1 MASWSV
7 AATAALVLGVSTC
20 VAGETIVRTNPVGVV
35 SLRLPGS
42 QTRALSIP
50 LKASPVYTGSVTSFA
65 ANTITTAGASWQA
78 DEFGPFGENPCYV
91 SVTSGPAAGHYFKV
105 VSNTANTVTIDAPAD
120 FAYSIAA
127 GNTYEICYADTLE
140 ELFGPSADDLVTD
153 ADPAKADNLVIREG
167 TVWNTYYNDGEKWLK
182 QGDSTTVQNAKTIL
196 PDEGVLF
203 VRKSRK
209 PVNLS
214 ITGDVPVNKLVTE
227 LPANATVFLANPF
240 PADVRLED
248 TGFQKDPS
256 WITALTADDADL
268 VQIYSANKWK
278 TYFHDG
284 KRWRLSTGRAVNPK
298 IDKGTAV
305 LVVRRNGGDVVHTQT
320 PPYTGN

>member
-1 MASWSV
+1 V
-7 AATAALVLGVSTC
+7 
-20 VAGETIVRTNPVGVV
+20 
-35 SLRLPGS
+35 
-42 QTRALSIP
+42 
-50 LKASPVYTGSVTSFA
+50 
-65 ANTITTAGASWQA
+65 
-78 DEFGPFGENPCYV
+78 
-91 SVTSGPAAGHYFKV
+91 
-105 VSNTANTVTIDAPAD
+105 
-120 FAYSIAA
+120 AA

-140 ELFGPSADDLVTD
+140 ELFGPSADDLVTN
-153 ADPAKADNLVIREG
+153 ADPAKADNLLIREG
-167 TVWNTYYNDGEKWLK
+167 SVWSVYYNDGEKWLK
-182 QGDSTTVQNAKTIL
+182 QGDAETVQNARTIL

-227 LPANATVFLANPF
+227 LPANSTVFLANSF
-240 PADVRLED
+240 PADLRLEE
-248 TGFQKDPS
+248 TGFEKDPS

-278 TYFHDG
+278 TYFFDG
-284 KRWRLSTGRAVNPK
+284 KRWRLSTGRAANPK
-298 IDKGTAV
+298 IEKGTAV